1 MIFGSKKH
9 PIHSLLLISSL
20 AIILTGCGGG
30 GSESDSPTGSS
41 TAITQPSSTPVT
53 ATSSSAATST
63 QSSSSSSST
72 SSIAK
77 SSASL
82 VSSSSSLSSSSI
94 SSRDDQKTD
103 MDDYDPPPIEDNQDY
118 VDLPPSAPKALQ
130 LDIISSD
137 GVVISWGAATDDVG
151 LSRYEVRRNGITIGT
166 STAQKRSFEDTGLK
180 ANTYYTYT
188 VRAIDIAGNRSN
200 FSDALIAKTTNT
212 TSGSASSSS
221 SKISTNSSSQ
231 SSISSPSHNSSSSIA
246 NQSSSTG
253 SSIASSTSS
262 KNSVRIEWT
271 TPSIRENGE
280 YLELHEIG
288 GYEIRYRPSNSTV
301 YLQEV
306 IMNNNITH
314 YERDDITKDTI
325 FQIAVFDTNGLY
337 SRFIQ
342 LTPQ

>member
-1 MIFGSKKH
+1 
-9 PIHSLLLISSL
+9 
-20 AIILTGCGGG
+20 
-30 GSESDSPTGSS
+30 
-41 TAITQPSSTPVT
+41 
-53 ATSSSAATST
+53 
-63 QSSSSSSST
+63 
-72 SSIAK
+72 
-77 SSASL
+77 
-82 VSSSSSLSSSSI
+82 
-94 SSRDDQKTD
+94 

-118 VDLPPSAPKALQ
+118 IDLPPSAPKALR

-166 STAQKRSFEDTGLK
+166 SIAQKRSYEDTGLK

-200 FSDALIAKTTNT
+200 FSDALIAKTTNA
-212 TSGSASSSS
+212 TSGGTSSSS

-231 SSISSPSHNSSSSIA
+231 SSSSSIA
-246 NQSSSTG
+246 NESSSTG
-253 SSIASSTSS
+253 SSTASSTSS
-262 KNSVRIEWT
+262 KNSVRIEWA

-306 IMNNNITH
+306 IMNNITY
-314 YERDDITKDTI
+314 YERDDIAKDTI

>member
-63 QSSSSSSST
+63 PSSSSSSSP

-77 SSASL
+77 SSAAQ
-82 VSSSSSLSSSSI
+82 VSSSSSYVRSSRSSSTAPEFTEEEWI
-94 SSRDDQKTD
+94 PEPGVQL
-103 MDDYDPPPIEDNQDY
+103 
-118 VDLPPSAPKALQ
+118 DLPPSAPDNLLLQAISYNSALIGWQ
-130 LDIISSD
+130 ASTDDVALSYYEVRRD
-137 GVVISWGAATDDVG
+137 GVVI
-151 LSRYEVRRNGITIGT
+151 GT
-166 STAQKRSFEDTGLK
+166 SPTQKRNFEDTGLK

-200 FSDALIAKTTNT
+200 FSDALIAKTTNV
-212 TSGSASSSS
+212 TSGGTSSSS

-231 SSISSPSHNSSSSIA
+231 SSISSPPHSSSSSIA
-246 NQSSSTG
+246 NESSSTG
-253 SSIASSTSS
+253 SSTASSTSS
-262 KNSVRIEWT
+262 RNSVRIEWT

-306 IMNNNITH
+306 IMNNNITY